1 MVSLWSW
8 CRVFVVGTN
17 HKIINLSS
25 ASLPILAASMGNA
38 QSWTEADV
46 PDLTG
51 RRVLVTGSNR
61 GLGYATVV
69 ALAKKGCEVVMTA
82 RTLDKGNAAA
92 AKIRQ
97 DVPGAKLVV
106 LALDLSDLASVR
118 ALAGEV
124 TRTCDALHAVINNAG
139 IAQTENFARIE
150 TVDKLEL
157 VWQTNF
163 YAPFLLTNLLMDL
176 LFATGRDSVAKGG
189 PPSRVVMI
197 SSVTHAHARNNI
209 DPSVGPERIG
219 RKAKTS
225 KKSYEYP
232 ATKLADLMFTTTLH
246 RKIESNDKYCG
257 KVLSVCAHPGFSS
270 TDMTG
275 GVGVISN
282 GLFGMGA
289 AQGCLSQVRACVDPD
304 VGSGE
309 YIGPE
314 PNMLQT
320 HVLGPLLLS
329 STSPVYELYGYPMRN
344 ATRSDYSKDERIGDE
359 LWAAAEEVTGAKFE
373 I

>member
-1 MVSLWSW
+1 
-8 CRVFVVGTN
+8 
-17 HKIINLSS
+17 
-25 ASLPILAASMGNA
+25 MGNS
-38 QSWTEADV
+38 QSWTEADI
-46 PDLTG
+46 PDLKG

-69 ALAKKGCEVVMTA
+69 ALAKKGCEVIMTA
-82 RTLDKGNAAA
+82 RTLAKGNAAA
-92 AKIRQ
+92 DKIRA
-97 DVPGAKLVV
+97 DVPDARLIVME
-106 LALDLSDLASVR
+106 LDLARLSSVR
-118 ALAGEV
+118 ALAKEV
-124 TRTCDALHAVINNAG
+124 TDTFDTLNAVINNAG
-139 IAQTENFARIE
+139 IAQTENFARVE

-163 YAPFLLTNLLMDL
+163 YAPFLLTNLLFEVL
-176 LFATGRDSVAKGG
+176 VKTGRESVASDG

-209 DPSVGPERIG
+209 DPSVGLERIG
-219 RKAKTS
+219 RKAKKS

-246 RKIESNDKYCG
+246 RKIEHSDDHRGN
-257 KVLSVCAHPGFSS
+257 VLSVCAHPGFSS

-275 GVGVISN
+275 GIGVISN
-282 GLFGMGA
+282 GLFGMDA

-314 PNMLQT
+314 PNTLQT
-320 HVLGPLLLS
+320 HILGPLLMS

-344 ATRSDYSKDERIGDE
+344 ATRSDYSKDKRIGDE
-359 LWAAAEEVTGAKFE
+359 LWAAAEEVTGATFD